1 MKTIWPAEASV
12 AAAGCGGGVGGG
24 GEDIV
29 QAARKNSAASGRERM
44 AESYRRIGRS
54 AALPM
59 KRLIAAAALLAAS
72 AAFADGKF
80 SAADVPNAGIKQP
93 GKIVIRNSGA
103 TITAYHFFGNIRQAL
118 FSIRTAPAKLRATP
132 FGPAVYD
139 SSARVTARVPAFL
152 ASLIADAARAH
163 GVDPRLLAAVA
174 SRESAFDVHSVSS
187 AGACGLMQ
195 LMPDTARFLGVT
207 NIFDPRENVFG
218 GAHYLRT
225 LLDTFGGDL
234 DLTLAAYNAG
244 PGAVQ
249 KYGGVPPYRETQAY
263 VKAVRG
269 AYEREL
275 YASPHFNFARSTSK

>member
-1 MKTIWPAEASV
+1 M
-12 AAAGCGGGVGGG
+12 
-24 GEDIV
+24 
-29 QAARKNSAASGRERM
+29 
-44 AESYRRIGRS
+44 RRILS
-54 AALPM
+54 TAAM
-59 KRLIAAAALLAAS
+59 LAAS
-72 AAFADGKF
+72 AAFADGRF
-80 SAADVPNAGIKQP
+80 SAADVPGAGIRQP
-93 GKIVIRNSGA
+93 GKVVIRNSGA

-118 FSIRTAPAKLRATP
+118 FSIHTTPARLHTTP

-139 SSARVTARVPAFL
+139 SGAHMTTKMPTFL
-152 ASLIADAARAH
+152 SMLISDAARTH

-174 SRESAFDVHSVSS
+174 SRESALDAHAVSTV
-187 AGACGLMQ
+187 GACGLMQ
-195 LMPDTARFLGVT
+195 LMPETARFLGVA

-263 VKAVRG
+263 VKAVRS
-269 AYEREL
+269 AYERAL
-275 YASPHFNFARSTSK
+275 RPSS